1 VAIAA
6 AAATTTAGFAALST
20 ATGEEGLDGALR
32 TGSVAF
38 FATAAAAGFFSDGEA
53 GFFSTVSFGRERE
66 VLVERRVEVLHSA
79 GGREVGFLGVVGLL
93 RGHCEVEMLGLW
105 WDWVFVFR

>member
-1 VAIAA
+1 MEKWVSSRHR
-6 AAATTTAGFAALST
+6 L
-20 ATGEEGLDGALR
+20 
-32 TGSVAF
+32 GSV
-38 FATAAAAGFFSDGEA
+38 
-53 GFFSTVSFGRERE
+53 FGRERE

-79 GGREVGFLGVVGLL
+79 GGREVGFLGFLGLL